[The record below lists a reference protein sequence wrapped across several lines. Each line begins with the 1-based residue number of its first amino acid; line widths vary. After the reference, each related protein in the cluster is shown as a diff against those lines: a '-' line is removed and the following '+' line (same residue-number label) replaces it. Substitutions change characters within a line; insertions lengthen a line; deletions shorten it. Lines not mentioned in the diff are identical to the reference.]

1 MNNLKARLA
10 WLTAAVALL
19 LVVPNQVASTAAVK
33 IDSSTSYTASLNGL
47 EVWRGELPTRL
58 TVDDGYSSKIE
69 FPIVGLLPVATL
81 ADRAYGVRVEFEIW
95 TQAGKKVAYD
105 TVYSSDWNPVGP
117 DTIVSMYGSEVTES
131 GQATMLVRTMWTTR
145 TNGLVSS
152 YLKTEYSQPVEIVK
166 GFKPKSVTNL
176 RGVNSGK
183 LITYSFS
190 KPASQSPIVG
200 YLVRIEFIANN
211 ALSPSSSAS
220 YLEPMLLK
228 TATKT
233 SFTLKK
239 SEVQA
244 AIKKIGIKNP
254 KYFQI
259 RVVATTD
266 FGEASPSNGIYTQTS
281 TLR

>member
-1 MNNLKARLA
+1 MKNLKARLG
-10 WLTAAVALL
+10 WLAAAIALML
-19 LVVPNQVASTAAVK
+19 ALPNQVAATAAVK
-33 IDSSTSYTASLNGL
+33 IDSSSSYTASLNGQ
-47 EVWRGELPTRL
+47 EVWRGDLPNRL
-58 TVDDGYSSKIE
+58 TIDDEYSSKIE
-69 FPIVGLLPVATL
+69 FPIVGILPVSTL
-81 ADRAYGVRVEFEIW
+81 TDRAYGVRVEFEIW

-152 YLKTEYSQPVEIVK
+152 YLKSEYSQVVEIVK

-190 KPASQSPIVG
+190 KPVSQSPIVG
-200 YLVRIEFIANN
+200 YLVKIEFIANN

-220 YLEPMLLK
+220 YLEPLLLK
-228 TATKT
+228 TVAKT

-244 AIKKIGIKNP
+244 AMKKIGIKNA

-259 RVVATTD
+259 RVVARTD
-266 FGEASPSNGIYTQTS
+266 FGEASQSNGVYSQTS